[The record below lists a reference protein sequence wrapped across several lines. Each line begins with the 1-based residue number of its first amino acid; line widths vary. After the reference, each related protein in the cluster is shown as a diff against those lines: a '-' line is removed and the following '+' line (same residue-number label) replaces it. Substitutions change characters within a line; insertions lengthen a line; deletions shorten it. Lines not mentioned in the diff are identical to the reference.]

1 MRYLIEHLEP
11 RLYKWS
17 ILEYEHISKI
27 IGKQNLIFT
36 NIKTKEQKEKLSRLG
51 KTYNKSVCELCN
63 KEFKNKRL
71 CLLDPAA
78 KETLNP
84 KDAKKFDIFVFG
96 GILGDN
102 PPKERTKKELGLSIS
117 ESRNLGKMQMPTDN
131 AVYVVKKILSGTKI
145 NKINYVGGLNI
156 NIQEGESII
165 LPFRYVIHKGHSLI
179 SKKLVDYLKKKRD
192 F

>member
-1 MRYLIEHLEP
+1 MKYLIEHLEP
-11 RLYKWS
+11 KLYKWS
-17 ILEYEHISKI
+17 MLEYEHISKTV
-27 IGKQNLIFT
+27 GKQNLIFT
-36 NIKTKEQKEKLSRLG
+36 NIKTKKQKERLSKLG
-51 KTYNKSVCELCN
+51 KAYHKSVCELCN

-78 KETLNP
+78 EETLNP

-102 PPKERTKKELGLSIS
+102 PPQERTKKELGLSIS
-117 ESRNLGKMQMPTDN
+117 KSRNLGKIQMPTDN
-131 AVYVVKKILSGTKI
+131 AVYVVKKIVSGTKI
-145 NKINYVGGLNI
+145 NKIDYVDKLDI

-165 LPFRYVIHKGHSLI
+165 LPFRYVIHKGHPLV
-179 SKKLVDYLKKKRD
+179 SKKLVDYLKKKRG